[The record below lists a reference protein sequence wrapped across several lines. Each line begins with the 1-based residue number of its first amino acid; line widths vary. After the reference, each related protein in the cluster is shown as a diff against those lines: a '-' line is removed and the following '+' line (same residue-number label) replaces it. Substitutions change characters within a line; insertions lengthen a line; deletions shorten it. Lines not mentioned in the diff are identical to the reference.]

1 MILALKSADG
11 AMTFN
16 PPPESVIR
24 PGDCLIALGADDDLK
39 KLEALAG
46 V

>member
-11 AMTFN
+11 AMAFN
-16 PPPESVIR
+16 PPSDSVLHA
-24 PGDCLIALGADDDLK
+24 GDCLIALGADDLK
-39 KLEALAG
+39 KLEAFAG

>member
-1 MILALKSADG
+1 MILGLQSVDG
-11 AMTFN
+11 AMAFN
-16 PPPESVIR
+16 PPSDSVLHA
-24 PGDCLIALGADDDLK
+24 GDCLIALGADDLK

>member
-11 AMTFN
+11 AMASN
-16 PPPESVIR
+16 PPSDSVFHA
-24 PGDCLIALGADDDLK
+24 GDRLIALGADDLK